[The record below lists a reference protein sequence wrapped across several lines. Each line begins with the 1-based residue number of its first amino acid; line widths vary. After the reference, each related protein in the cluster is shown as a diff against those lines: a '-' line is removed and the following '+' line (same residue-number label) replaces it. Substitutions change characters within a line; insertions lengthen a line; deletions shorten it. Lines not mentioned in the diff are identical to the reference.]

1 MHICTLTGVMLEFS
15 SQKHFFVGLLNTSC
29 STRPSCRRV
38 PSPMVKL
45 RKLQSHL
52 DFDQLAK
59 NELELKANMYF
70 HIGNPIKRWRVEKV
84 VPIKLLLQLLKTFC
98 VITQVCVCVCVCML
112 VCMCACVC
120 V

>member
-1 MHICTLTGVMLEFS
+1 
-15 SQKHFFVGLLNTSC
+15 
-29 STRPSCRRV
+29 
-38 PSPMVKL
+38 MVKL

-52 DFDQLAK
+52 EFDQLAK

-98 VITQVCVCVCVCML
+98 VITQVCVYVYARVRVCMCVCV
-112 VCMCACVC
+112 
-120 V
+120 